1 MKRILAGLMALAA
14 LAGCGPAQ
22 EKAPDGAP
30 RTEIAFSI
38 LSTENSQNLEAL
50 WRPFLADME
59 KETGLKVTPF
69 FASNYTGLI
78 EAMRFNKVQVGWFSN
93 ASGLEAVRRADAEV
107 FLRSSDPSGV
117 DGYNSII
124 IVPAASPLKTAD
136 DLLTC
141 DGTLDFGIGDA
152 KSTSGTLAPMTFLFA
167 PRKIDPSTCFKT
179 VRSANH
185 EGNLMGVAN
194 GLLDAA
200 TNNTTNLKRLARN
213 QPEILTQVRTIWTSP
228 KIPEDPI
235 LWRKDLDP
243 ATKEKV
249 RTFFITYG
257 RRGSPEQQARERKIL
272 ADLDFG
278 IFQPADDSHL
288 LPVREMEATEK
299 LLQAQGAG
307 DAAAVKTAEADL
319 AAIRAEA
326 AKVAGEA
333 PRP

>member
-14 LAGCGPAQ
+14 LAGCGPTQ
-22 EKAPDGAP
+22 DKAAETGP

-50 WRPFLADME
+50 WRPFLSDME

-78 EAMRFNKVQVGWFSN
+78 EAMRFDKVQVGWFSN

-124 IVPAASPLKTAD
+124 IVPAASPLQTVD
-136 DLLTC
+136 QLLTC

-167 PRKIDPSTCFKT
+167 PRKIDPATCFKT

-200 TNNTTNLKRLARN
+200 TNNTTNLKRLART
-213 QPEILTQVRTIWTSP
+213 QPEILNQVRTIWTSP

-299 LLQAQGAG
+299 LIQAQGKA
-307 DAAAVKTAEADL
+307 DAAAIKAAEADL
-319 AAIRAEA
+319 TAIRAEA
-326 AKVAGEA
+326 AKIAGEA